1 MNRLGFL
8 VLSILS
14 RNNALDRISAMTVK
28 EIAAAEDLGY
38 RDNTIFK
45 KIVLFE
51 EMGYVGAGYKEGRAR
66 TFYIT
71 DRGIEL
77 LKNA

>member
-8 VLSILS
+8 VLSILA

-28 EIAAAEDLGY
+28 EITATEDLGY

-45 KIVLFE
+45 KIILFE
-51 EMGYVGAGYKEGRAR
+51 EMGYVAAGYKEGRAR

-71 DRGIEL
+71 DKGIEF
-77 LKNA
+77 LKKA

>member
-14 RNNALDRISAMTVK
+14 RYEAFGKASAMTIK
-28 EIAAAEDLGY
+28 EITDAENLGY
-38 RDNTIFK
+38 KGNTVYK
-45 KIVLFE
+45 KMTEFE
-51 EMGYVGAGYKEGRAR
+51 MAGYVAHGYQEGRAR

-71 DRGIEL
+71 EKGKEFL
-77 LKNA
+77 ENA

>member
-8 VLSILS
+8 VLSILF

-45 KIVLFE
+45 KIILFE
-51 EMGYVGAGYKEGRAR
+51 EMGYVAAGYKEGRAR

-71 DRGIEL
+71 DRGIKF